1 MNDLRP
7 NLLERLPLLTDRPI
21 LAYVFAAL
29 SAVLAGL
36 LRSALNPYFPPG
48 FPFLTFFPAVIISAF
63 LWGRGPGVLSAI
75 LCGLIAWYFFI
86 APLFSFQIG
95 APTATA
101 LLFYI
106 GVVAVDIALVD
117 MMQKANARLREER
130 ERTRELA
137 AQRLDLVE
145 RSDVLF
151 NELQHRV
158 SNNLM
163 MVAALLSV
171 QRRALTDAGAR
182 QILDNAVHRVQLI
195 GRIQRQLYDV
205 SGGQVALDRF
215 VTDLVA
221 DLAEAGGK
229 PGIACRVDAQADM
242 VLDPNALIPLALIL
256 AEAVANAFEH
266 GFADRETGQIDIRVK
281 SADGLLNLSVTDNG
295 VGLPTDFDITLP
307 TSLGLTIA
315 TTLARQL
322 GGTFDVQRGDAGGT
336 ITRLTM
342 ASATPR
348 LAAR

>member
-1 MNDLRP
+1 MNHIRP
-7 NLLERLPLLTDRPI
+7 NLLERLPLLMDRPI
-21 LAYVFAAL
+21 AAYALATV

-86 APLFSFQIG
+86 PPLFSFQIEV
-95 APTATA
+95 PTATA

-145 RSDVLF
+145 RSNVLF
-151 NELQHRV
+151 HELQHRV

-171 QRRALTDAGAR
+171 QRRAIADEAAK
-182 QILDNAVHRVQLI
+182 QVLDNAVHRVQLI
-195 GRIQRQLYDV
+195 GRIQQQLYDV
-205 SGGQVALDRF
+205 SGGQVALHAV
-215 VTDLVA
+215 VTTLVA

-229 PGIACRVDAQADM
+229 PGIACRVDAQTDL

-266 GFADRETGQIDIRVK
+266 GFADRETGRIDVVVQRT
-281 SADGLLNLSVTDNG
+281 DDTLDLSVTDDG
-295 VGLPTDFDITLP
+295 AGLPDGFDMTRT

-315 TTLARQL
+315 STLARQL
-322 GGTFDVQRGDAGGT
+322 GGRFDVAATPTGGT
-336 ITRLTM
+336 ITRLTIERI
-342 ASATPR
+342 APPATTR
-348 LAAR
+348 